1 MKIAVV
7 DDLKED
13 RNLLLDLLRQFFD
26 RYDFKTEYDEF
37 CCAGDF
43 LKTLKPDA
51 YDLVF
56 LDIFMEGMNGMD
68 AARILYRTAPDC
80 MVIFLTTSPDFAIKG
95 YEVHAYQYL
104 LKPLNRTTLFSV
116 LPECVQKAEQSHKRL
131 CVRIDRNDLELP
143 FSQIIY
149 AMTSGRNT
157 ILHLTGT
164 TLTLSSHVSF
174 SQTMEPLLSD
184 RRFLS
189 CSRGLI
195 VNMEHV
201 DRLLEDGFLMDNDE
215 KVPISRREYTQARRR
230 YLEFSFQE
238 L

>member
-1 MKIAVV
+1 MKIAIV

-13 RNLLLDLLRQFFD
+13 RDLLLELLRQFFS
-26 RYDFKTEYDEF
+26 RYDFKTEFMEF
-37 CCAGDF
+37 CCAEDF
-43 LKTLKPDA
+43 LEALKPEV

-56 LDIFMEGMNGMD
+56 LDIFMDRMNGMD
-68 AARILYRTAPDC
+68 AARILYRTDPEC

-104 LKPLNRTTLFSV
+104 LKPLNRETLYAI
-116 LPECVQKAEQSHKRL
+116 LPECVPKAEQSHKRL
-131 CVRIDRNDLELP
+131 CVRVDRNDMELP
-143 FSQIIY
+143 FSKIVY

-157 ILHLTGT
+157 MLHLTGT
-164 TLTLSSHVSF
+164 TLTLSSHISF
-174 SQTMEPLLSD
+174 SQAMEPLLSD

-201 DRLLEDGFLMDNDE
+201 DRLLEDGFLMDNGE
-215 KVPISRREYTQARRR
+215 KVPISRREYTQARKR

>member
-80 MVIFLTTSPDFAIKG
+80 MVIFLTTSPDPVFSPSRMCAKGGAIP
-95 YEVHAYQYL
+95 Q
-104 LKPLNRTTLFSV
+104 TS
-116 LPECVQKAEQSHKRL
+116 L
-131 CVRIDRNDLELP
+131 CP
-143 FSQIIY
+143 Y
-149 AMTSGRNT
+149 
-157 ILHLTGT
+157 
-164 TLTLSSHVSF
+164 
-174 SQTMEPLLSD
+174 
-184 RRFLS
+184 
-189 CSRGLI
+189 
-195 VNMEHV
+195 
-201 DRLLEDGFLMDNDE
+201 
-215 KVPISRREYTQARRR
+215 
-230 YLEFSFQE
+230 
-238 L
+238 

>member
-104 LKPLNRTTLFSV
+104 LKPLNRATLFSV

-143 FSQIIY
+143 F
-149 AMTSGRNT
+149 
-157 ILHLTGT
+157 
-164 TLTLSSHVSF
+164 
-174 SQTMEPLLSD
+174 P
-184 RRFLS
+184 
-189 CSRGLI
+189 
-195 VNMEHV
+195 
-201 DRLLEDGFLMDNDE
+201 RLYM
-215 KVPISRREYTQARRR
+215 P
-230 YLEFSFQE
+230 
-238 L
+238 

>member
-26 RYDFKTEYDEF
+26 RYDFKTEYVEF

-80 MVIFLTTSPDFAIKG
+80 MVIFS
-95 YEVHAYQYL
+95 
-104 LKPLNRTTLFSV
+104 
-116 LPECVQKAEQSHKRL
+116 LPA
-131 CVRIDRNDLELP
+131 
-143 FSQIIY
+143 
-149 AMTSGRNT
+149 
-157 ILHLTGT
+157 
-164 TLTLSSHVSF
+164 LTL
-174 SQTMEPLLSD
+174 L
-184 RRFLS
+184 
-189 CSRGLI
+189 
-195 VNMEHV
+195 
-201 DRLLEDGFLMDNDE
+201 
-215 KVPISRREYTQARRR
+215 
-230 YLEFSFQE
+230 
-238 L
+238 